1 MNDSLPKD
9 PYSATLRQMQAHPG
23 AVERTSLVDLTD
35 FLGNAESWVVKSIRV
50 DGNDTVFLQRNNA
63 EGGDRWVL
71 PAEVTQAISRQRD
84 GIVGEMTKR
93 RARNA
98 AATRKL
104 KAAAGHKSGDEEV
117 KRGAKT

>member
-1 MNDSLPKD
+1 
-9 PYSATLRQMQAHPG
+9 MQAHPG

-63 EGGDRWVL
+63 TGGDRWVL

-84 GIVGEMTKR
+84 GIVGEMSKR

-104 KAAAGHKSGDEEV
+104 KAADAQKAAP
-117 KRGAKT
+117 KK